1 MSMESLR
8 RGGYLSVKTDGD
20 KSEIEVVGTAYDLV
34 FNLVLMTMAVADKLN
49 MPVSMLAKSMEEN
62 AEEVRRE
69 IKNSTHVDTGTIERM
84 MGRGGNQES

>member
-69 IKNSTHVDTGTIERM
+69 IKNSTHVDTGEIERM